1 MFENFIGIEFFIDFE
16 FVKLLLFSILCGV
29 YLKFL
34 LYVLRIERFL
44 TSIVSLLTYILL
56 PAITYTL
63 TLVISSNIALSLGM
77 VGALSIVRFRTPIKN
92 AFDLTIFFLL
102 ISIGIVINVNPNLS
116 FNFLIVITLIFTS
129 IRLLFHRF
137 EKIIDITDD
146 NNLYLTLKSNLNNIN
161 SPVGTLIYKEFL
173 DSIYTY
179 RFVFKDIESTNNF
192 LESNNKEDIIY
203 YKIER

>member
-1 MFENFIGIEFFIDFE
+1 M
-16 FVKLLLFSILCGV
+16 
-29 YLKFL
+29 
-34 LYVLRIERFL
+34 
-44 TSIVSLLTYILL
+44 
-56 PAITYTL
+56 
-63 TLVISSNIALSLGM
+63 
-77 VGALSIVRFRTPIKN
+77 
-92 AFDLTIFFLL
+92 
-102 ISIGIVINVNPNLS
+102 
-116 FNFLIVITLIFTS
+116 IVITLIFTS

-203 YKIER
+203 YKIEGNNQNLILNFLLLLVIVVIFLQFHYKKKN